1 MGPLMTIG
9 RRNCILLTNIL
20 VITGSLLCL
29 VKNNYKVICIARFLF
44 GAAAGCFSLFCPKFL
59 AEIAPTA
66 YKGPIG
72 SLS

>member
-1 MGPLMTIG
+1 MGPLMKIG

-20 VITGSLLCL
+20 VITGSLLCT
-29 VKNNYKVICIARFLF
+29 VKSNYNVICVARFLF